1 MVQSQKNPITLL
13 LTVTLFSLGA
23 YLIVPTALLFVCY
36 QLLDI
41 SHADFMYQLTL
52 TAPVLTYQLVLV
64 CANSVGAIFSF
75 ILVPLYFIKQYERIS
90 FQYYFN
96 QKNINPTAIVIS
108 IGLTMSLMVV
118 NSLFIEWNMSVEF
131 PESIVGAIDRM
142 EEQGKIL
149 TDYLIHFESFGYFL
163 VVLVAV
169 AIVPAIG
176 EELLFRGLI
185 QKFFRQIFGNPH
197 AAIWVTAIL
206 FSAFHLQFYG
216 FLPRMLL
223 GAFFGYLFYFS
234 RNLGYAIIAHFINN
248 GFTVTLLYL
257 YQAGIISY
265 DIESDESVPL
275 ISIAIFSMI
284 GIILFVLFKKQI
296 HITEN
301 YQNE

>member
-1 MVQSQKNPITLL
+1 M
-13 LTVTLFSLGA
+13 
-23 YLIVPTALLFVCY
+23 
-36 QLLDI
+36 
-41 SHADFMYQLTL
+41 
-52 TAPVLTYQLVLV
+52 
-64 CANSVGAIFSF
+64 
-75 ILVPLYFIKQYERIS
+75 
-90 FQYYFN
+90 
-96 QKNINPTAIVIS
+96 
-108 IGLTMSLMVV
+108 
-118 NSLFIEWNMSVEF
+118 
-131 PESIVGAIDRM
+131 
-142 EEQGKIL
+142 
-149 TDYLIHFESFGYFL
+149 
-163 VVLVAV
+163 VLVAV

-185 QKFFRQIFGNPH
+185 QKYFRQIFGNPH